1 MSQGFHPERDPSDL
15 KNVKTVEENG
25 EEAEPVRNGAE
36 SISEGEGIDANSGST
51 DSSGEGVTFH
61 LSQVSLSLSSC
72 VCFLFSSS
80 LYCNLEKCCLL
91 LKKYWMEGRGSSQCN
106 IYRINQQ
113 AYLTD
118 WQIQRVL
125 CWRK

>member
-51 DSSGEGVTFH
+51 DSSGEGVTFQIK
-61 LSQVSLSLSSC
+61 SGKFIPV
-72 VCFLFSSS
+72 FL
-80 LYCNLEKCCLL
+80 CLFFVL
-91 LKKYWMEGRGSSQCN
+91 LFTLLQLREMLPPSKKILDGRKML
-106 IYRINQQ
+106 I
-113 AYLTD
+113 T
-118 WQIQRVL
+118 V
-125 CWRK
+125 